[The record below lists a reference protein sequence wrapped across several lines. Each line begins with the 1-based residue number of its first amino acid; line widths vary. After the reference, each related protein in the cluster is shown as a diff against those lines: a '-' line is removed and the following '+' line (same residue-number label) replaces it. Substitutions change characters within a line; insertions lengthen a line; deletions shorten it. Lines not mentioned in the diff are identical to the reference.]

1 MIHITIDMKKF
12 HLRVYDNFHFMD
24 ESEAYNHGQF
34 ETYEDAVI
42 AAKAIVDEF
51 FVHYWKSG
59 VTSDYLIGQ
68 YCLYG
73 EDPIILPNE
82 HGEHASFSAR
92 TYANISAIKICR
104 KLENK

>member
-1 MIHITIDMKKF
+1 MKNATTTF
-12 HLRVYDNFHFMD
+12 YLRVYDNFHYMD
-24 ESEAYNHGQF
+24 ESAAYNHGQF
-34 ETYEDAVI
+34 PTYEEAVI

-51 FVHYWKSG
+51 FEQNWKSG
-59 VTSDYLIGQ
+59 LTPDYLSSL

-82 HGEHASFSAR
+82 HGEHESFSAW
-92 TYANISAIKICR
+92 TYASSSAVEICR

>member
-1 MIHITIDMKKF
+1 MTTKTKRF
-12 HLRVYDNFHFMD
+12 HLRVYDNFHYMD
-24 ESEAYNHGQF
+24 ESQAYNYGQF
-34 ETYEDAVI
+34 ATYEEALI

-51 FVHYWKSG
+51 FEHNWKSG
-59 VTSDYLIGQ
+59 VTPDYLNVQ

-82 HGEHASFSAR
+82 HGKLESFSAR
-92 TYANISAIKICR
+92 TYASISAEEICR